1 MPGTLANPTA
11 AADARPRE
19 EGTPCA
25 VCLRPAAAPFA
36 VKGDYR
42 LARCAA
48 CGFIFVDPMPAPEA
62 LAKVYAGETVAITE
76 THYPKARSR
85 HRRALVKGLRF
96 RRCFRGGAALDVGC
110 GGGFMVDAMRR
121 AGAARSVGLDISP
134 QALAYAARRY
144 PRNAYYCETLE
155 AFAERGETFD
165 FVHASE
171 VLEHVPDVNVFVRAL
186 AAVTRP
192 GGRVFIT
199 TPDIGHRRVP
209 DDVISWSVV
218 APPFHVQY
226 FSHANIGLLFARHGF
241 EIRRRYFKLQPG
253 LQILARRR
261 DADT

>member
-1 MPGTLANPTA
+1 MPVTDRQPGPVAA
-11 AADARPRE
+11 AAD
-19 EGTPCA
+19 GGGLCA
-25 VCLRPAAAPFA
+25 ACLEPAAAPFA

-48 CGFIFVDPMPAPEA
+48 CGFIFLDPMPAPEE
-62 LAKVYAGETVAITE
+62 LAEVYAGEKVPITE
-76 THYPKARSR
+76 TYYPKARSR

-96 RRCFRGGAALDVGC
+96 RRFFRGGAALDVGC

-144 PRNAYYCETLE
+144 PRNEYYRETLE
-155 AFAERGETFD
+155 AFAGRGERFD

-171 VLEHVPDVNVFVRAL
+171 VLEHVPDVNAFVRAL

-192 GGRVFIT
+192 GGHVFIT
-199 TPDIGHRRVP
+199 TPDVGHRRVP
-209 DDVISWSVV
+209 DDVVSWSVV

-226 FSHANIGLLFARHGF
+226 FNRANIAILFARHGF
-241 EIRRRYFKLQPG
+241 EIRRRYFKIQPG

-261 DADT
+261 PGDG